1 MDPKNVNILTPRI
14 YEHITCHSE
23 RDFEDMIKDFE
34 EVIPV
39 YFGRPRGTT
48 RIWIRQRWEGLSQ
61 SRRCDE
67 RSKDQR
73 LEKWRKGP

>member
-1 MDPKNVNILTPRI
+1 MDPKNVNILMPRT
-14 YEHITCHSE
+14 YEYIPCHSE

-48 RIWIRQRWEGLSQ
+48 RIRIRQRWEGLSQ
-61 SRRCDE
+61 SRRCD
-67 RSKDQR
+67 
-73 LEKWRKGP
+73 